1 MLLSAGAY
9 GRFVDRTLSPS
20 ISRTLVL
27 VVAAL
32 EHVTMES
39 VFGFH
44 GFIYLLGRDC
54 LAQFVVIVCFELGRF
69 NFLFVYLA
77 DNRCIVLVLGI
88 GRHVLSFKFPDAFHQ
103 FPLFGAHLV
112 EDRKEGLR
120 LFRGERSFPGDTLFQ
135 FRLEFFG

>member
-27 VVAAL
+27 IVAAL

-54 LAQFVVIVCFELGRF
+54 LA
-69 NFLFVYLA
+69 
-77 DNRCIVLVLGI
+77 
-88 GRHVLSFKFPDAFHQ
+88 
-103 FPLFGAHLV
+103 
-112 EDRKEGLR
+112 
-120 LFRGERSFPGDTLFQ
+120 
-135 FRLEFFG
+135 